1 MYVHLPVFYLL
12 EQEMILIVEDNEH
25 ERYALAALL
34 ATFDY
39 ESKSVASAEDALAV
53 ALDES
58 FIAVLMDIA
67 LPGMSGV
74 ECTVE
79 LKNMPGFKAPIIGL
93 TGSDDE
99 DIKTEGLKAGMVAYL
114 VKPFNSEELRKLL
127 LRHVYDAKHPNLK
140 TLKPI
145 R

>member
-1 MYVHLPVFYLL
+1 
-12 EQEMILIVEDNEH
+12 MILIVEDNEH

-39 ESKSVASAEDALAV
+39 ESKSVASAEEAIAL
-53 ALDES
+53 LEP
-58 FIAVLMDIA
+58 FNAVLMDIA

-74 ECTVE
+74 ECTAE
-79 LKNMPGFKAPIIGL
+79 LKKLPGFEAPIIGL

-99 DIKTEGLKAGMVAYL
+99 DNKTEGLKAGMLAYL
-114 VKPFNSEELRKLL
+114 IKPFNSEELRRLL

-140 TLKPI
+140 TLNPT

>member
-1 MYVHLPVFYLL
+1 VFNLL

-39 ESKSVASAEDALAV
+39 ESKSVASAEEAIAL
-53 ALDES
+53 LEP
-58 FIAVLMDIA
+58 FNAVLMDIA

-74 ECTVE
+74 ECTAE
-79 LKNMPGFKAPIIGL
+79 LKKLPGFEAPIIGL

-99 DIKTEGLKAGMVAYL
+99 DNKTEGLKAGMLAYL
-114 VKPFNSEELRKLL
+114 IKPFNSEELRRLL

-140 TLKPI
+140 TLNPT